1 MTTTPLGD
9 TITLTPTPGHS
20 PCHCCVNIVSRGQ
33 KAVVTG
39 DMMHH
44 AIQCRE
50 LDWSPG
56 VDWDPKQAAGVAQ
69 DLPVRGRGYR
79 HLAVA
84 ESISPTRPSVWSR
97 RTGERFNYRF
107 KRD

>member
-1 MTTTPLGD
+1 
-9 TITLTPTPGHS
+9 
-20 PCHCCVNIVSRGQ
+20 VNIFSRGLR
-33 KAVVTG
+33 AVVTG

-56 VDWDPKQAAGVAQ
+56 VDSDPKEAAVSRRRFLSSVA
-69 DLPVRGRGYR
+69 DTSTLLMPI
-79 HLAVA
+79 HFP
-84 ESISPTRPSVWSR
+84 SPTAGLV
-97 RTGERFNYRF
+97 TTDGERFHYRF